1 MPEPINAKTPTLGT
15 TVSVWT
21 ASFYK
26 RINRL
31 DSTASLCIVLKRQVK
46 GNILIGW
53 AAAVMMPCL
62 GGVADLDLTVDLNA
76 TSSGCAFC
84 LQRGRPCRV
93 KSSKADHIIMGCLA
107 KCLAK
112 RY

>member
-1 MPEPINAKTPTLGT
+1 M
-15 TVSVWT
+15 
-21 ASFYK
+21 
-26 RINRL
+26 
-31 DSTASLCIVLKRQVK
+31 CIVLKRQVK

-53 AAAVMMPCL
+53 AAAVMMLCL

-76 TSSGCAFC
+76 TSSGGAFC

-93 KSSKADHIIMGCLA
+93 KSSKADHITMGFLA

>member
-1 MPEPINAKTPTLGT
+1 MQWSITIAKKVPELVNAKTPTLGT

-31 DSTASLCIVLKRQVK
+31 DSSASLCIVLKRQVK

-53 AAAVMMPCL
+53 AAAIMMPCL
-62 GGVADLDLTVDLNA
+62 GGVADLDLTVDLVLLVQA
-76 TSSGCAFC
+76 VPSVSSEAGPAE
-84 LQRGRPCRV
+84 
-93 KSSKADHIIMGCLA
+93 
-107 KCLAK
+107 
-112 RY
+112 